1 MHDIIWKIA
10 AQLIP
15 VSDTP
20 LLDARLLCQAAQD
33 DSDKLNAYIE
43 RRLKHEPV
51 SKIIG
56 KRGFW
61 KADFFST
68 VDVLDPRPDS
78 EILIDAV
85 LRFYP
90 KHRNPYRILDIGVG
104 SGCLLFS
111 LLDEYPIATGIG
123 IDKSIKAL
131 QVAEKN
137 QQGRSATLIQADF
150 TQENW
155 SVDLGQFDI
164 VVSNPPYIPS
174 ADIDK
179 LAPDVYLYDPRDALD
194 GGTDG
199 LDAYRHLTKRVYSL
213 LKPNAFLFLEIGIN
227 QAESVSALFQA
238 AGLSL
243 VETAV
248 DFGAIPRALIFQKRS

>member
-10 AQLIP
+10 TKLIP

-61 KADFFST
+61 KADFLST

-90 KHRNPYRILDIGVG
+90 KHGNPYRILDIGVG

-199 LDAYRHLTKRVYSL
+199 LDAYRHLTKTVYSL

-243 VETAV
+243 VETDV